1 MVALAYAED
10 GSDGMAAE
18 KSEISLD
25 QDQGTDNEEPEKDL
39 NKAILKAV
47 VDQLAKN
54 EDEAN
59 ALAESVDG
67 VGGVDKAES
76 VEASTDSTEINT
88 DIVEAK
94 ADTDNI
100 VNDAQQNKTDSRSV
114 AQKDIKVAKSRT
126 AKKKSRAKHKLSEG
140 ELLTANYILDS
151 QALASTPQRTQQT
164 GRNTSANSGWVY
176 LGRFYNN
183 AWFTKT
189 LDVNKVLP
197 RVGRNYTVIQALNM
211 RAEPPVR
218 KGTAR
223 LVKNLKTD
231 DSVKILKIRRS
242 GTKGHY
248 WAEVELSR

>member
-59 ALAESVDG
+59 GLAESAD
-67 VGGVDKAES
+67 GVDKADT
-76 VEASTDSTEINT
+76 AEINT
-88 DIVEAK
+88 DTVEAK

-100 VNDAQQNKTDSRSV
+100 VNDAQQNETDSRSV
-114 AQKDIKVAKSRT
+114 AQKDTKVAKSQT

-151 QALASTPQRTQQT
+151 QALANTQQRTQQT